1 MTNQISKEKLES
13 WYSPRFET
21 KQSLKDVCY
30 LETMYQEFH
39 AGDENVKAKVLE
51 ELTVNGYI
59 EEAVALE
66 REDEE
71 DKLNYGPDYSP
82 EKEL

>member
-1 MTNQISKEKLES
+1 MIEKETVDS
-13 WYSPRFET
+13 WYTPRFET
-21 KQSLKDVCY
+21 KKTLTDVYY

-51 ELTVNGYI
+51 ELTVNGYLSQAL
-59 EEAVALE
+59 ELE

-71 DKLNYGPDYSP
+71 ESLNFGADYSP